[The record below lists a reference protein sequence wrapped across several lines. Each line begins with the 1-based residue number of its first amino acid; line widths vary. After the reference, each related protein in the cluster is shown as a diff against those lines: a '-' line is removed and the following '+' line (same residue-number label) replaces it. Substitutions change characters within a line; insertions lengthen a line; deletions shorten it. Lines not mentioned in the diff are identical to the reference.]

1 MQMMVASIPLVTVGP
16 IEAVVFFAE
25 LMVGTALFAVVFDLM
40 GSAIRGYVGTTFAI
54 AAAIGGI
61 GLLLAPTFSTLL
73 PVIPGAPGGSA
84 FGKEIATT
92 MHWYVWAFVAVVFGA
107 VAAIELQDRARR
119 VLGIGVGAVL
129 VLFLAHLVG
138 TVSAAFQVGWHGW
151 FTMGSGTV
159 ILGAVLGGMLMGH
172 WYLVAPGMSFRPLRQ
187 TVIVIFI
194 AIAGAV
200 ATMVAAFATSPPKMG
215 HAVLAY
221 DGGWLFWLL
230 TVGSLVGFTT
240 VVNSLTWHFTKMRAN
255 QPATAM
261 LYGLIVAVC
270 IGVISAHV
278 LMFQTGVPV

>member
-1 MQMMVASIPLVTVGP
+1 MVASIPLVTVGP

-25 LMVGTALFAVVFDLM
+25 LMVGTALFAIVLDLL
-40 GSAIRGYVGTTFAI
+40 GSAKRGYVGTTFAI
-54 AAAIGGI
+54 AAAIGGL
-61 GLLLAPTFSTLL
+61 GLLLASTFSTLL
-73 PVIPGAPGGSA
+73 PVVPSAPAGKAFSA
-84 FGKEIATT
+84 AIATT
-92 MHWYVWAFVAVVFGA
+92 VHWYVWGFGA
-107 VAAIELQDRARR
+107 VVVGAIATIELQDRARR
-119 VLGIGVGAVL
+119 VFGVVVAAVL
-129 VLFLAHLVG
+129 IGFLTHLVG
-138 TVSAAFQVGWHGW
+138 TVSSAFQVGWHGW

-187 TVIVIFI
+187 TVAVIFV
-194 AIAGAV
+194 AIAAAV
-200 ATMVAAFATSPPKMG
+200 ATMIAAFETSTPRMA
-215 HAVLAY
+215 HAVLSY

-240 VVNSLTWHFTKMRAN
+240 VVNSLTWYFTRMRAN

>member
-1 MQMMVASIPLVTVGP
+1 MVASIPLVTVGP

-25 LMVGTALFAVVFDLM
+25 LMTGTALFALVLDLL
-40 GSAIRGYVGTTFAI
+40 GSAKRGYVGTTFSI
-54 AAAIGGI
+54 AAAIGGL
-61 GLLLAPTFSTLL
+61 GLLLSPTFSALL
-73 PVIPGAPGGSA
+73 PVIPGAPAGTS
-84 FGKEIATT
+84 FMHEIATT
-92 MHWYVWAFVAVVFGA
+92 VHWYVWAFLALVVGA
-107 VAAIELQDRARR
+107 IATIELQDKARR
-119 VLGIGVGAVL
+119 VLGVGIGVVL
-129 VLFLAHLVG
+129 VIFLIHLVG
-138 TVSAAFQVGWHGW
+138 TVSAAFQVGGHGW

-187 TVIVIFI
+187 TVVVIFV
-194 AIAGAV
+194 AIAASLGA
-200 ATMVAAFATSPPKMG
+200 MIAAFATSPPRMT

-240 VVNSLTWHFTKMRAN
+240 VVNSITWYFTKMRAN